1 MYQCDKCECDFKVH
15 SALERHLEAH
25 ALAARSGPD
34 PANIEEGRG
43 FKMID
48 VRDGRTM
55 RCMRCDLAFTTHG
68 IYRLHMQKFHKKA
81 VPCEECAKRFTLPNT
96 LVKHR

>member
-1 MYQCDKCECDFKVH
+1 
-15 SALERHLEAH
+15 
-25 ALAARSGPD
+25 
-34 PANIEEGRG
+34 
-43 FKMID
+43 MID

-81 VPCEECAKRFTLPNT
+81 FPCEECAKRFTLPNT
-96 LVKHR
+96 LVKHRSFSFKGTL